1 MAGRERAIRQQHP
14 SICVHFGLMTP
25 LATTRRWLTC
35 ILVLA
40 CTGATAAAQ
49 DEPPP
54 PPESPELRA
63 VASDPGQ
70 RQIVE
75 YKGKTAGIH
84 AGESVRATESTKRL
98 AARSSEIDDLS
109 AQLRA
114 ALSLPPAS
122 PERADRIDQTFSA
135 LRRLVERLRDDRSQA
150 VMALESAIEQ
160 RDTALAA
167 VTEDGGGA
175 AELRTAIDA
184 YRAAL
189 QAPVDAVQREVDTA
203 SAHLTAARKLRRRA
217 QSHASETAV
226 MRARSSR
233 LSEAASEIR
242 SIPIDVRSSI
252 RRTVGEW
259 WRQPKK
265 LNQFQAL
272 GNLFLGL
279 LELVVVLGLGIGI
292 HRRLP
297 LWTRRLFTHLDRTPE
312 SEGWSSTSSFPRWMI
327 SGDIKALGGVT
338 GPIAQDLLVLVLSG
352 AIMAWFAAS
361 IPLVAWLAL
370 IFATGAC
377 IRLAQGAIELALITP
392 AESRPALRVTD
403 EAVRAALLWVV
414 HAFGLLLAVELI
426 LKRLLVDILAADR
439 VAEIIDEATAL
450 VAVLVAL
457 TGLVRWGDTVRS
469 RAVAGGTESPIA
481 RWVGAASHGRLLGVG
496 AAAVAVM
503 ILAARL
509 AVAVG
514 QSIIENRAGL
524 SWLNAALARRQLHST
539 SAVQRPPLPLA
550 TRNAIG
556 QGSLRM
562 LHVEPYVAVI
572 RDRHRAWTDDPR
584 RGLVAV
590 TGDRGCGKSV
600 VMDAIKQ
607 SLDGPVIEAQTPIGT
622 RTPKAALQWLIG
634 VTGIESDPN
643 IESVVEALRGRSPTA
658 FVLSNLHRL
667 YLRTVNGYEGLDA
680 VLAVMQATGRHHFW
694 VASIHGP
701 AWAFLSEMRHIGNVG
716 VFTTR
721 VQIQP
726 LNAADLS
733 AWLLSQ
739 TAAAGFQP
747 RFDSMLQ
754 RPASGPDGARM
765 LERTERAYWQLL
777 AEASQGNP
785 TVAVRLW
792 VDGLRAADAN
802 TALAVTVPQT
812 RDTRELEAL
821 EDADLFAL
829 TALILHDD
837 MDVHEMGR
845 VLNIREGHVRSI
857 CRTLEQLTLISETDA
872 GRYKVR
878 LNWLPAV
885 ERHLRRRSFLH
896 KS

>member
-1 MAGRERAIRQQHP
+1 
-14 SICVHFGLMTP
+14 MTP
-25 LATTRRWLTC
+25 LAPTRRWLTC

-40 CTGATAAAQ
+40 CAVAPASAQ
-49 DEPPP
+49 DAPPP
-54 PPESPELRA
+54 PPQSPELRS

-75 YKGKTAGIH
+75 YKGKTAGIY

-98 AARSSEIDDLS
+98 AARGSEIDDLKSQLS
-109 AQLRA
+109 AG
-114 ALSLPPAS
+114 LSLPPAS
-122 PERADRIDQTFSA
+122 PERADRIDQNFSA

-160 RDTALAA
+160 RDNALAA
-167 VTEDGGGA
+167 VTEDGSGVP
-175 AELRTAIDA
+175 ELSDAIDA

-203 SAHLTAARKLRRRA
+203 SAHLTAARTLRRRA
-217 QSHASETAV
+217 ELHASDAAV
-226 MRARSSR
+226 ERARSGR
-233 LSEAASEIR
+233 LSEAASEVR
-242 SIPIDVRSSI
+242 SIPIDVRSSV

-259 WRQPKK
+259 WQQPKK

-279 LELVVVLGLGIGI
+279 LELVVVLGIGVGV

-297 LWTRRLFTHLDRTPE
+297 LWTRRLFNHLDREPQ
-312 SEGWSSTSSFPRWMI
+312 SEGWSPTSTFPTWMV

-338 GPIAQDLLVLVLSG
+338 GPIAQDLLVLVLSVG
-352 AIMAWFAAS
+352 IMVGFADS
-361 IPLVAWLAL
+361 IPLVAWVAL
-370 IFATGAC
+370 IFAAGAC

-392 AESRPALRVTD
+392 TESRPALRVTD
-403 EAVRAALLWVV
+403 EAVRAASLWVV
-414 HAFGLLLAVELI
+414 HAFGLLFAIELI
-426 LKRLLVDILAADR
+426 LQRLLVDVLAADR
-439 VAEIIDEATAL
+439 VAELIDEATAL
-450 VAVLVAL
+450 VALLVAL
-457 TGLVRWGDTVRS
+457 VGLVRWGDTVRS
-469 RAVAGGTESPIA
+469 RVVAGGTATSIA
-481 RWVGAASHGRLLGVG
+481 RWVGADTHGPVLGVG
-496 AAAVAVM
+496 AAAIAVV
-503 ILAARL
+503 ILTTRL
-509 AVAVG
+509 AVALVR
-514 QSIIENRAGL
+514 SIIENRAGL

-539 SAVQRPPLPLA
+539 AAAHRPPLPLT

-562 LHVEPYVAVI
+562 LHVEPYVTLI
-572 RDRHRAWTDDPR
+572 GDRHRAWTADPR

-607 SLDGPVIEAQTPIGT
+607 SLDGPVIDAQTPGGS
-622 RTPKAALQWLIG
+622 RTTIAALQWLIE
-634 VTGIESDPN
+634 VAEIEAEPN
-643 IESVVEALRGRSPTA
+643 IESVIAGLTRRPQTA

-721 VQIQP
+721 VEIQP
-726 LNAADLS
+726 LNAVDLS

-747 RFDSMLQ
+747 QFDGMLQ

-785 TVAVRLW
+785 TVAVRMW
-792 VDGLRAADAN
+792 VDCLRATTDHA
-802 TALAVTVPQT
+802 ALAVTVPRT
-812 RDTRELEAL
+812 HDTHDLETL

-845 VLNIREGHVRSI
+845 VLNIREGHVRAI